1 MLLITNNEITDPA
14 INLALEEHCFRNLDP
29 ACDYLLFYINRP
41 SVIIGRHQNP
51 FQEINQDLA
60 CQNNI
65 QPVRRISGGGAVYHD
80 TGNLNFCFITD
91 FTDEKLGYF
100 KTLLE
105 PILNTLQRLGVP
117 VELTE
122 KNTILVNGHKIS
134 GNSQHTNMRRMLSH
148 GTLLFDSDLE
158 VLERVLKTDL
168 KITKSRSVASIPGK
182 VTNIAR
188 YLGRQMDMASFRDA
202 VQKGLVRVFGEMN
215 EYLPTPEDW
224 EAVDRLADI
233 KYKSWDWT
241 FGRTP
246 EFTVMQQIRID
257 AGLVDAYFGV
267 KNGIIKS
274 VEPADENAEASSFRR
289 KTKGLIGNRF
299 DVNCPRGERKN

>member
-1 MLLITNNEITDPA
+1 M
-14 INLALEEHCFRNLDP
+14 
-29 ACDYLLFYINRP
+29 
-41 SVIIGRHQNP
+41 
-51 FQEINQDLA
+51 
-60 CQNNI
+60 
-65 QPVRRISGGGAVYHD
+65 
-80 TGNLNFCFITD
+80 
-91 FTDEKLGYF
+91 
-100 KTLLE
+100 
-105 PILNTLQRLGVP
+105 
-117 VELTE
+117 ELTE